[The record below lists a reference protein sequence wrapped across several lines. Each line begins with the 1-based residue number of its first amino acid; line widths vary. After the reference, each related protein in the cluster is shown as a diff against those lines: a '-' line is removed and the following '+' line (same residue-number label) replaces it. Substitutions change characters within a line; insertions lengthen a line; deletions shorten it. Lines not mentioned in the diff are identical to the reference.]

1 MKLLNSVLLFVAL
14 AEAKNVKTGT
24 RWGEKKERI
33 AVKKTAAEEQAEAR
47 AAAAA
52 AAEQARAEAEAKRA
66 AAKEAAAQAKKQKA
80 TDAKVAHYQEKKALK
95 AEAKQVAQAQAQ
107 IMNNNG
113 AGLIGMRS
121 LNVGGNGGSK
131 EPRKEKWTPC
141 GDN

>member
-1 MKLLNSVLLFVAL
+1 M
-14 AEAKNVKTGT
+14 T
-24 RWGEKKERI
+24 
-33 AVKKTAAEEQAEAR
+33 EQG
-47 AAAAA
+47 
-52 AAEQARAEAEAKRA
+52 QHSHNLTVNFTHFTHT
-66 AAKEAAAQAKKQKA
+66 QQKA
-80 TDAKVAHYQEKKALK
+80 TDAKDAKVAHYQEKKALK

-141 GDN
+141 GDNGYDQSLVFSKLHIGSGHI